1 MTSTTPASTGTSLGD
16 MAGQASLEIAE
27 VIAKIDEASADKF
40 IDAIAGAKRIALH
53 GVGREGLMMR
63 GFAMRLFHLGLDV
76 HVVGDMTMPALGRG
90 DLLIVSAGPG
100 QFATISAFL
109 DVAKKAGARTACI
122 TAQPEGATSKNADL
136 VFHLPAQT
144 MANDQG
150 SRSGLSI
157 LPMGSLFEGVQY
169 VIFELLIL
177 RLRAKLGR
185 TAEFMRANHT
195 NLE

>member
-1 MTSTTPASTGTSLGD
+1 
-16 MAGQASLEIAE
+16 MAAQASREIAE
-27 VIAKIDEASADKF
+27 VIAKVDEGAAGRF
-40 IDAIAGAKRIALH
+40 IDAIAGAKRVALH

-63 GFAMRLFHLGLDV
+63 GFAMRLFHLGLDA
-76 HVVGDMTMPALGRG
+76 HVVGDMTTPALGSG

-100 QFATISAFL
+100 QFATISAFIE
-109 DVAKKAGARTACI
+109 VARKAGARTACV
-122 TAQPEGATSKNADL
+122 TAQPDGATSKAADL

-150 SRSGLSI
+150 GKLSI

-169 VIFELLIL
+169 VLFELLIL
-177 RLRAKLGR
+177 RLREKLGR
-185 TAEFMRANHT
+185 TADFMRANHT

>member
-1 MTSTTPASTGTSLGD
+1 MTASLSS
-16 MAGQASLEIAE
+16 MALQASREIAE
-27 VIAKIDEASADKF
+27 VIAKVDEGAANSF
-40 IDAIAGAKRIALH
+40 VDAIAGAKRIALH
-53 GVGREGLMMR
+53 GVGREGLMMK
-63 GFAMRLFHLGLDV
+63 GFAMRLFHLGLDA
-76 HVVGDMTMPALGRG
+76 HVVGDMTTPALGSG

-100 QFATISAFL
+100 EFATISAFIE
-109 DVAKKAGARTACI
+109 VARKAGAQTACV
-122 TAQPEGATSKNADL
+122 TAQPAGVTSKAADL

-150 SRSGLSI
+150 NSSGLSI

-177 RLRAKLGR
+177 RLRDKLGR
-185 TAEFMRANHT
+185 SADFMRTNHT

>member
-1 MTSTTPASTGTSLGD
+1 MTTSLSS
-16 MAGQASLEIAE
+16 MAAQASREIAE
-27 VIAKIDEASADKF
+27 VIAKVDEAAAGKF

-53 GVGREGLMMR
+53 GVGREGLMMK

-76 HVVGDMTMPALGRG
+76 HVVGDMTTPPLGGG

-100 QFATISAFL
+100 QFATISAFIE
-109 DVAKKAGARTACI
+109 VARKAGAQTACV
-122 TAQPEGATSKNADL
+122 TAQPGGATSKAADL

-144 MANDQG
+144 MANDQAGGG
-150 SRSGLSI
+150 SLSI

-177 RLRAKLGR
+177 RLREKLGR
-185 TAEFMRANHT
+185 SADFMRSNHT